1 MIACA
6 TLLALSNLA
15 RNRQAPMSIDGTIPS
30 IKLIRLGHYSPISD
44 PQAEHHTSPVRKR
57 VIGEHGTASVSLWF
71 SARIADNSVEALIDR
86 SIKRPIE
93 QDVRY
98 ANITIIEGIGASQYG
113 NGIVSAR
120 LAEAVLRDEKGCSSS
135 VEHQAALGVSV
146 SLPSVIGAAGVE
158 RVLMPQLSGEEQ
170 AALHTSA
177 QHIADATAR
186 LR

>member
-93 QDVRY
+93 QDARY

-120 LAEAVLRDEKGCSSS
+120 LAEAVLRDEKA
-135 VEHQAALGVSV
+135 VLPVAAYAPRYDVT
-146 SLPSVIGAAGVE
+146 
-158 RVLMPQLSGEEQ
+158 LS
-170 AALHTSA
+170 
-177 QHIADATAR
+177 
-186 LR
+186 

>member
-6 TLLALSNLA
+6 RLLALCNLA
-15 RNRQAPMSIDGTIPS
+15 RNRQAPMSIVGTIPS
-30 IKLIRLGHYSPISD
+30 IKLIRLGHYP
-44 PQAEHHTSPVRKR
+44 PLVTLKR
-57 VIGEHGTASVSLWF
+57 NIILRQSGNESSMNTGPLASF
-71 SARIADNSVEALIDR
+71 SGPPRGLPTIRSKHSLIDQSNGGSNRTFGMPTSR
-86 SIKRPIE
+86 SSRELELVNTESGSCP
-93 QDVRY
+93 R
-98 ANITIIEGIGASQYG
+98 ASPRSFSG
-113 NGIVSAR
+113 MR
-120 LAEAVLRDEKGCSSS
+120 RSSS
-135 VEHQAALGVSV
+135 VEPQAALGVSV